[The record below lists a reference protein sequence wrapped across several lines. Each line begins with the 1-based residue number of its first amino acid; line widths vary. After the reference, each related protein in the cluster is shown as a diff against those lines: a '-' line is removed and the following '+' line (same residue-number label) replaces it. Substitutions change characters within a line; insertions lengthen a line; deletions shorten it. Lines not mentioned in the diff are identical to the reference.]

1 MKPHL
6 PALATFTLSLLT
18 AVPAFAMDKRQ
29 ADAACAAWTLTCP
42 EGATST
48 PGPAK
53 KSGPLECKAKDKGRV
68 LKEGPAVVCKD
79 GQGQAFGAWKAGKK
93 HGRHVTMRPDGSW
106 LEEDF
111 VEGKLE
117 GRQVEY
123 SADGA
128 LLKDTRYQAG
138 KKHGAE
144 RTYGVNGRVASEEF
158 WDKGIKGKKPE
169 VAKPAEPTEPSEAAA
184 PEGEQAAAKTEPTPV
199 DPPESAPPAEADGE
213 QAQPPAP

>member
-6 PALATFTLSLLT
+6 PPLAALTLSLL
-18 AVPAFAMDKRQ
+18 AAAPALAMDKRQ
-29 ADAACAAWTLTCP
+29 ADASCASWTLQCP
-42 EGATST
+42 EGATAT

-53 KSGPLECKAKDKGRV
+53 KAGVLECKAKDKGRV
-68 LKEGPAVVCKD
+68 VKEGPAVTCKD
-79 GQGQAFGAWKAGKK
+79 GQGQAFGDWKAGKK

-111 VEGKLE
+111 LDGKLE

-123 SADGA
+123 SAEGQ

-138 KKHGAE
+138 KKHGAA
-144 RTYGVNGRVASEEF
+144 RTYGMDGRVASEEL
-158 WDKGIKGKKPE
+158 WDKGLKAKKPAVASSPE
-169 VAKPAEPTEPSEAAA
+169 PEEASEGEETAGESEPAPAKPVEA
-184 PEGEQAAAKTEPTPV
+184 
-199 DPPESAPPAEADGE
+199 SPPAEAAGE